1 MVEEFEYLGRVLS
14 NDGDDSKAVGS
25 RIGKAW
31 GAFEKKKYIITD
43 KRLPV
48 SRKVTVY
55 EDYILPAVLY
65 ASETIV

>member
-1 MVEEFEYLGRVLS
+1 MVEVFEYLGRVLS

-48 SRKVTVY
+48 SRKM
-55 EDYILPAVLY
+55 
-65 ASETIV
+65 SMKTISSQ